1 MGGKPMKRKLA
12 LVVVLVAGFAAPAL
26 ADYWVVQDPT
36 TKKCM
41 VVKEKPPE
49 TTTVTILI
57 NKNEALKSEE
67 DANDYIKRTTE
78 CNRS

>member
-1 MGGKPMKRKLA
+1 MKLKYAFAGL
-12 LVVVLVAGFAAPAL
+12 LIAGFTTPVL

-36 TKKCM
+36 TKKCT

-57 NKNEALKSEE
+57 NKGEALKTEE
-67 DANDYIKRTTE
+67 QATDYIKRTTD
-78 CNRS
+78 CNQS

>member
-1 MGGKPMKRKLA
+1 MNFKYA
-12 LVVVLVAGFAAPAL
+12 LTGLLIAGFATPAL

-36 TKKCM
+36 TKKCT

-57 NKNEALKSEE
+57 NKNEALKTEE
-67 DANDYIKRTTE
+67 DATDYIKRTTD